1 MRSLAFGLS
10 IIVLGITAG
19 CSWQTS
25 RLPSILVIAVE
36 GLHSEAFVC
45 DESDPELLEGLGLF
59 CQDGVR
65 FTHAYSPSVMSQ
77 ATLASV
83 LTGLYPIHTKVQ
95 HNGPHYLSEKFI
107 TVAEAAAEKKYRTAF
122 FSGGPPIWRKAG
134 LDQGFEL
141 FEDNVVVRPG
151 ELFRPVQ
158 RNFELFKNW
167 LTDSVGQSPFLSFIF
182 LPDLQFAHRVTT
194 NDLGQERAKTY
205 ESQLREISESLA
217 SLANFMRSKKRWDN
231 TNVIIVGLN
240 GRTRSSR
247 VSEAPGTNLFSENTQ
262 VLLMIKPA
270 RKVRDDGLGWTIDA
284 NVSLV
289 DLGFTIFDWLG
300 QSAQAPIM
308 SRHLEVT
315 SLASVLNRPQVVW
328 SRDRFLLS
336 ESAWAHWR
344 GIGDMRYAARQ
355 GSLFYIHD
363 IKPMVFNVLVDQF
376 ELQKIQYNEP
386 TVRQAVAEIR
396 QTLQL
401 IEAHPFEPITTSI
414 TQKIRLASTFSGVLS
429 GRDEMKSRLAM
440 LIKQRPWD
448 KQIVGWLAHTF
459 VADQEWRE
467 LYSLGERH
475 INSVWKYIAQK
486 KLGQNPDSPADE
498 CWQLLSKPLQPAK
511 GCQDKEFI
519 AFVNWFVAGA
529 DEKKRD
535 KEEKFLREFLRA
547 EVEEEIAWRN
557 LQNGLLWD
565 TRVDIPG
572 GPRLTRLALELPEY
586 RQAKNLVEQRFKKL
600 TEVFSRD

>member
-1 MRSLAFGLS
+1 MRSLAFGLL
-10 IIVLGITAG
+10 IIVLGVIAG
-19 CSWQTS
+19 CSWQAS
-25 RLPSILVIAVE
+25 RQPSILVIAVE

-45 DESDPELLEGLGLF
+45 DESDPELLEGLGLL

-77 ATLASV
+77 ATLASI

-95 HNGPHYLSEKFI
+95 HNGPNFLSEKFV
-107 TVAEAAAEKKYRTAF
+107 TVAEAAVEKQYRTAF

-141 FEDNVVVRPG
+141 FEDNVVVKPG

-167 LTDSVGQSPFLSFIF
+167 LEDSVGPSPFLSFIF
-182 LPDLQFAHRVTT
+182 LPDLQFAYRVTT

-217 SLANFMRSKKRWDN
+217 SLASFMRSKKRWDN
-231 TNVIIVGLN
+231 TNVVIVGLN

-247 VSEAPGTNLFSENTQ
+247 ESEALGTNLFSENTQ

-300 QSAQAPIM
+300 ESAQAPIM

-328 SRDRFLLS
+328 SRDRFILS
-336 ESAWAHWR
+336 ETAWASWR

-386 TVRQAVAEIR
+386 TVRQVVAEMR
-396 QTLQL
+396 QTLQA
-401 IEAHPFEPITTSI
+401 IEAQPFEPIVASI
-414 TQKIRLASTFSGVLS
+414 TQKIRLTSTFPGTLS

-448 KQIVGWLAHTF
+448 KQLVGWLAHAF
-459 VADQEWRE
+459 IADQDWAD
-467 LYSLGERH
+467 LQTLGERH
-475 INSVWKYIAQK
+475 INPVWKYVAK
-486 KLGQNPDSPADE
+486 RKLGQNPDLPVDS
-498 CWQLLSKPLQPAK
+498 CWQMLSKRPQAQK
-511 GCQDKEFI
+511 NCQDSEFV
-519 AFVNWFVAGA
+519 AFASWILAGA
-529 DEKKRD
+529 DDQKRT
-535 KEEKFLREFLRA
+535 KEEKFLREFIKA

-565 TRVDIPG
+565 TRVDIPAE
-572 GPRLTRLALELPEY
+572 PRLTRLALELPEY
-586 RQAKNLVEQRFKKL
+586 RQAKSLVDQRVKNL
-600 TEVFSRD
+600 TEVFSKD